1 MIEMHTGTTNA
12 ADSILNFSISRQSWR
27 MASISSDVY
36 VQKQSSEQSMVIA
49 KVLR

>member
-36 VQKQSSEQSMVIA
+36 VYMCKNSRQNS
-49 KVLR
+49 LW